1 MNGTDAPSRPPPDEF
16 DFVLRRARHDMR
28 SPLHAITMLSSAL
41 GDELEGGLDDRQK
54 LFLDQLGRAGRRLR
68 LQSEAFFRWLD
79 LVDVT
84 LAAETVDPLRLVA
97 GVAHARGLELPISG
111 TGAWRGDP
119 ALLSELVGQVL
130 DNATRFVPSEEAPR
144 VVIEVQGETL
154 LVHDAGLGVPEERR
168 EEVFEPFRRLHTS
181 EEFPGAGMGL
191 TVARRIATLHGGSI
205 RFVEPALGGASVE
218 VRIPG

>member
-1 MNGTDAPSRPPPDEF
+1 MTGTDAPPRPSPDEF

-28 SPLHAITMLSSAL
+28 SPLHAITMLTSAL

-68 LQSEAFFRWLD
+68 VQSEAFFRWLD

-84 LAAETVDPLRLVA
+84 LADEAVEPLRLVA
-97 GVAHARGLELPISG
+97 RVAHERGFEFPISG

-119 ALLSELVGQVL
+119 GLLAELVGLIL
-130 DNATRFVPSEEAPR
+130 DNATRFVESGAAPR
-144 VVIEVQGETL
+144 VVIEVQGDAV
-154 LVHDAGLGVPEERR
+154 LVHDGGLGVPEERR
-168 EEVFEPFRRLHTS
+168 EEVFDPFRRLHTS

-191 TVARRIATLHGGSI
+191 TIARRIATLHGGTL
-205 RFVEPALGGASVE
+205 RFLEPALGGASVE
-218 VRIPG
+218 IRIPG